1 MDDSQSTL
9 IIKLIELSWTAGLIA
24 VSRTVIDVVVLK
36 YIQNYR
42 KIFKA
47 LRLTSLIRPSPS
59 NWFLSKQW
67 SQSTTKQ
74 MVGVYPSIKQIPLK
88 KKNHLECLPLT
99 YQVHLFTMLFIG

>member
-47 LRLTSLIRPSPS
+47 LRLTSLIYVLRLQTDS
-59 NWFLSKQW
+59 
-67 SQSTTKQ
+67 
-74 MVGVYPSIKQIPLK
+74 
-88 KKNHLECLPLT
+88 
-99 YQVHLFTMLFIG
+99 YQNSDLNQLQNKW